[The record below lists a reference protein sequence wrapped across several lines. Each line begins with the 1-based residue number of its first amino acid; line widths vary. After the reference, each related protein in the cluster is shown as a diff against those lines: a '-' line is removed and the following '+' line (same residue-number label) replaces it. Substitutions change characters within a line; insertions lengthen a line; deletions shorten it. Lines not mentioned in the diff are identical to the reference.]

1 MIHTIHEA
9 LLPKGLTVFCFSWD
23 ASAKRVQWSLKSKL
37 GISKHSGRR
46 KPFQTRAAAGHT
58 NPNPFSS
65 QLLQLSPGSAFLSCA
80 HCSGCTE
87 KQILICWMKIGRNM
101 KKKSSFF
108 YNFDEISTIKKYF
121 FPLPNT
127 ITIYCNHWKVKDKK
141 QLQQSNWK
149 RNVMEI
155 LTWSYRVAGKD
166 FLDWWQVVW
175 IETFWNKSK
184 DFSRFIPG

>member
-1 MIHTIHEA
+1 MSCWAQKTSWHQHKHDDSHYTWGLAAQGTHCFLLFLRCLCKKSSMISEVKAGDI
-9 LLPKGLTVFCFSWD
+9 
-23 ASAKRVQWSLKSKL
+23 R
-37 GISKHSGRR
+37 HSGRR

-127 ITIYCNHWKVKDKK
+127 ITIYCNHWKGKDKK
-141 QLQQSNWK
+141 
-149 RNVMEI
+149 
-155 LTWSYRVAGKD
+155 
-166 FLDWWQVVW
+166 
-175 IETFWNKSK
+175 
-184 DFSRFIPG
+184 